1 MPAFEPSTAPAA
13 WKGMPMMPDSQTDDI
28 AVLAGAHNLLADC
41 AGMRAGET
49 LLVLHEDP
57 SLGYC
62 GPGLA
67 EAVLQAAA
75 RMGIRAMARAI
86 PFDPDVDAP
95 PSELRR
101 AMLAADRTLFLARM
115 GDQLRFSAELATIRP
130 IVCYALDRNMLGSAF
145 GRAPYSAFVDLK
157 ASINAALAAASTIHV
172 TCPLGTDFSGPGVAF
187 PVAAGDVGVARFP
200 LSVFAPAPAAA
211 YRGRVAQAGFL
222 VGTGS
227 RYYQPYGAA
236 LHDVLFIDF
245 EGNRIK
251 GFEGDADDVE
261 TARRHYDF
269 VAGRFGIERDFVH
282 SWHAGIH
289 PGCAFEGPAGDSLER
304 WSGAAFGN
312 PRLLHFHTCGAYAPG
327 EICWNVVDPTI
338 RIDGVAVWEKGRLH
352 PERVDGGSE
361 ILAAYPEVAA
371 AFAVPAQAIGLSPG
385 GRLSAD
391 AGQEPAKLR

>member
-1 MPAFEPSTAPAA
+1 MTPQCE
-13 WKGMPMMPDSQTDDI
+13 TDGA
-28 AVLAGAHNLLADC
+28 AVLAGAYNLLVDC
-41 AGMRAGET
+41 AGMRPGEA

-57 SLGYC
+57 SLGYY

-67 EAVLQAAA
+67 EAVLEAAA
-75 RMGIRAMARAI
+75 ELGLRATARSI
-86 PFDPDVDAP
+86 PFDPDIEAP
-95 PSELRR
+95 PAELRR
-101 AMLAADRTLFLARM
+101 AMLEADRTLFLARM
-115 GDQLRFSAELATIRP
+115 GDQLRFNAELAAVRP
-130 IVCYALDRNMLGSAF
+130 IVCYALDRAMLGSPF
-145 GRAPYSAFVDLK
+145 GRTPYRAMVDLK
-157 ASINAALAAASTIHV
+157 ALVDASLARASTIRV

-187 PVAAGDVGVARFP
+187 PAAGGDVSVARFP
-200 LSVFAPAPAAA
+200 MSVFTPAPAAA
-211 YRGRVAQAGFL
+211 CRGRVAQAGFL

-236 LHDVLFIDF
+236 LRDVLFIDF
-245 EGNRIK
+245 DGNRIT
-251 GFEGDADDVE
+251 GFEGDPADVE

-269 VAGRFGIERDFVH
+269 VAGRFGIMRDFVH

-289 PGCAFEGPAGDSLER
+289 PGCAFAGFAGESLER

-338 RIDGVAVWEKGRLH
+338 RVDGVELWDNGRLH
-352 PERVDGGSE
+352 PERVPGGSD

-371 AFAVPAQAIGLSPG
+371 AFADPARAIGLSPG

-391 AGQEPAKLR
+391 AGQAATKSR